1 MVVRGRSHGLEQGQI
16 NEPEASARLLRLV
29 LEEGRFA
36 LASAMIRR
44 RHMELPFVE
53 LHSETRILDS
63 AQSFPPLTQA
73 LIRLFSLGEGM
84 PMDEVEDAL
93 SRETM
98 SDLIAGGLMIVSDA
112 SVRAR
117 WLIAT
122 YLNRYFLAS
131 PPLTIRPYSRRE
143 GIVYVGAESYWMA
156 RFVASSG
163 PSDSVLDLGTGTGLL
178 ACMADT
184 RRALGVEVDPAA
196 AEIAAFNVM
205 LNGLQDKV
213 EIQIGDLYGCVPGR
227 KFDLIVANPPFM
239 PAPEGTHLPICGDG
253 GHLGDDVLKR
263 VLVGLDR
270 HLGPA
275 GQALVYAEAFGDFEE
290 PQIVRWLRESDLGAL
305 KFSVFVRSTQ
315 SLEGASLGLTLLWQ
329 ETGASEEVAW
339 KAWRYLADK
348 LDASYH
354 HAFLIIANRGNSGV
368 SVHHPYRV

>member
-1 MVVRGRSHGLEQGQI
+1 VVVPGRSLRLEHRQI
-16 NEPEASARLLRLV
+16 SDPEASARLLRVV
-29 LEEGRFA
+29 LEEGRYA

-53 LHSETRILDS
+53 LHSETRIMDS
-63 AQSFPPLTQA
+63 ARSFSPLTQA
-73 LIRLFSLGEGM
+73 LIRLFMLGEGISVA
-84 PMDEVEDAL
+84 ELESTL
-93 SRETM
+93 SREMT
-98 SDLIAGGLMIVSDA
+98 SDLIAGGLLIVSDA

-143 GIVYVGAESYWMA
+143 GIVYIGAESYWMA

-178 ACMADT
+178 ACMADA
-184 RRALGVEVDPAA
+184 RQALGVEVDPAA
-196 AEIAAFNVM
+196 AELATFNVM
-205 LNGLQDKV
+205 LNGLEDKV
-213 EIQIGDLYGCVPGR
+213 AIQIGDLYDGVRGR
-227 KFDLIVANPPFM
+227 KFDLIAANPPFM
-239 PAPEGTHLPICGDG
+239 PAPEGTHLPTCGDG
-253 GHLGDDVLKR
+253 GYLGDDVLKR
-263 VLVGLDR
+263 VLIGLDR

-290 PQIVRWLRESDLGAL
+290 PRIVRWLRESDLGAL

-315 SLEGASLGLTLLWQ
+315 SLEAASLGLTLLWQ
-329 ETGASEEVAW
+329 ETGASEDAAWAAW
-339 KAWRYLADK
+339 KYLAGE